1 MLAGEETH
9 LKEVSVKITACKCL
23 AFWLVLKFKKKNKT
37 FQGLFYHSFI
47 YSLTVSSYQ
56 MLISTLALS
65 QKPEKGSNAN
75 IQINHSNY
83 CKNKVLFAVTLNSV
97 NKITREKLSSS
108 LKIFT

>member
-1 MLAGEETH
+1 
-9 LKEVSVKITACKCL
+9 
-23 AFWLVLKFKKKNKT
+23 
-37 FQGLFYHSFI
+37 
-47 YSLTVSSYQ
+47 